1 MLELSKINCDCNLI
15 IFLLKLCRMTMLLL
29 SEQLWTFVSKSSRLM
44 GLGRLGLGL
53 FLLYFSFFFFGDTF
67 FNGCGCGG
75 VLS

>member
-53 FLLYFSFFFFGDTF
+53 LPLFLSFFFGVTF